1 MATYKCK
8 NEARAGDWIVCE
20 DPMGPYLRA
29 GLRGEV
35 TEADDGAV
43 RLGGMGRWFLAK
55 RFRLLARKD
64 ETVPADP
71 PAAGRPEA
79 ATEGTPDCCG
89 PVCGCGPAI
98 SLRDYAAIHVDQ
110 PGRVEIMSAAGL
122 TIKDA
127 YSFAVL
133 APDDEGG
140 GVTITMQFDDW
151 WNGLPQAERFRLYWK
166 VRYGMADAMLAAR
179 RTGS

>member
-8 NEARAGDWIVCE
+8 NEARAGDRVICE

-29 GLRGEV
+29 GLQDEV
-35 TEADDGAV
+35 TDAGDGMV
-43 RLGGMGRWFLAK
+43 RLSRMGLWFLAE
-55 RFRLLARKD
+55 RFRLLARKNK
-64 ETVPADP
+64 TVPADP

-89 PVCGCGPAI
+89 PVCGCGPVI

-127 YSFAVL
+127 YSFTVTS
-133 APDDEGG
+133 EGDG
-140 GVTITMQFDDW
+140 SSLTVQFDDW

-179 RTGS
+179 DTGS